1 MKFILDA
8 NLPPSAARW
17 LKGRGHEAWHLLEL
31 SLDAAEDEAIWDE
44 ALRRGAVIITK
55 DQDFVELARTRR
67 PAAQIVWLRTGN
79 MLKRHQIDHLSRVWL
94 KVLTQISEGV
104 PIIEVR

>member
-17 LKGRGHEAWHLLEL
+17 LVGRGHEAWHV
-31 SLDAAEDEAIWDE
+31 LDLALDGAEDGAIWDE
-44 ALRRGAVIITK
+44 ALRRGAAIITK
-55 DQDFVELARTRR
+55 DQDFVDLARARQ
-67 PAAQIVWLRTGN
+67 PAPPVVWLRTGN

-94 KVLTQISEGV
+94 RVLTQLSEGAL
-104 PIIEVR
+104 IIEVR